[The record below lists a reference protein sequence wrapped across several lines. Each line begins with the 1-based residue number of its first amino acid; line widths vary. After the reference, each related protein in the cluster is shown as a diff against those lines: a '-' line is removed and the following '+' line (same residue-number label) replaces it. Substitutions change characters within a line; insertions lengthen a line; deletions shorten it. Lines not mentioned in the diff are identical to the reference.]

1 MSGMGQTPQHCGNVY
16 AVETIFMNDARTMNT
31 TGRSTMRR
39 TLLTLLGA
47 VAAFGVLTAS
57 YATAELPTDGVSTEI
72 SSPVAN

>member
-1 MSGMGQTPQHCGNVY
+1 
-16 AVETIFMNDARTMNT
+16 MNT

-57 YATAELPTDGVSTEI
+57 YATAELPTDGGSTEI
-72 SSPVAN
+72 SSPATN